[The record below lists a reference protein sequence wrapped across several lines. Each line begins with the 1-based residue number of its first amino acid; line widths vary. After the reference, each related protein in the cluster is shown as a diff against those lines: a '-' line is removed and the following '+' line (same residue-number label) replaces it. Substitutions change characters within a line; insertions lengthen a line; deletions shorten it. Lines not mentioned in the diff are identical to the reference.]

1 MIIDCETWEEIGGV
15 DQFINRPREKGI
27 PVFVSWKR
35 LKELLVGDQQAYTIE
50 CDRRGLLIRVNI
62 NSYDERGKHPMAD
75 RQV

>member
-1 MIIDCETWEEIGGV
+1 MIIDCETWEEKFE
-15 DQFINRPREKGI
+15 QKHFMLKTQGI

-50 CDRRGLLIRVNI
+50 CDCRGLLIRVNI

>member
-1 MIIDCETWEEIGGV
+1 MIIDCETYEEAVPGSYH
-15 DQFINRPREKGI
+15 RTGI